1 MDQADSLMTQAWHA
15 EFPLKGPAGEVVDLR
30 RVFLSHGIAELPP
43 MRLDQKAWTFEITVP
58 LTGLKARR
66 VVISQ
71 ERPGHGLIT
80 VTGRPP
86 TPRVGAAIM
95 AQIRHVLSLD
105 LDLTPFYAAA
115 ADDPDLAWV
124 LTGAGRMVRSP
135 TVFEDVV
142 KTICTTNTSWGGTT
156 RMVNALVEH
165 LGEKAPG
172 APPTGPYGRAFP
184 TPQAMAAAPNRFY
197 KKVAGTGYRG
207 PYLQALAKDVASG
220 RVDLE
225 SLAVRSRDELPDD
238 EVAAQ
243 LQALPGVGPYA
254 AAHIMLMLGR
264 YDRLILDSWT
274 RPTYARLLGK
284 KRPIS
289 DRTIERRFQRY
300 GRYAGLAFWLFL
312 TRDWLADDAPAYPL
326 TQP

>member
-1 MDQADSLMTQAWHA
+1 MTEVWTA
-15 EFPLKGPAGEVVDLR
+15 EFPLVGPAGEVIDLR

-58 LTGLKARR
+58 LARTGARTLT
-66 VVISQ
+66 ISQ
-71 ERPGHGLIT
+71 ARPGHGLIS
-80 VTGRPP
+80 VTGEPP
-86 TPRVGAAIM
+86 SDEVAAAIM
-95 AQIRHVLSLD
+95 TQVRHVLSLD
-105 LDLTPFYAAA
+105 LDLTSFYAVA

-156 RMVNALVEH
+156 RMVNALVQH

-172 APPTGPYGRAFP
+172 APSVSPYGRAFP
-184 TPQAMAAAPNRFY
+184 TPQAMAAAPPSFY

-207 PYLQALAKDVASG
+207 PYLKALATSVAKG

-225 SLAVRSRDELPDD
+225 ILAVTTREDLPDD
-238 EVAAQ
+238 EVATR

-274 RPTYARLLGK
+274 RPTYARLLGR
-284 KRPIS
+284 KRPVG
-289 DRTIERRFQRY
+289 DRMIERRFARY
-300 GRYAGLAFWLFL
+300 GPYAGLAFWLFL
-312 TRDWLADDAPAYPL
+312 TRDWLPGDAP
-326 TQP
+326 